1 MVVREASL
9 EQTEAGLAPAAD
21 GWFVLNAREACW
33 LQGEGVSA
41 SCELAGAKEF
51 PQVGVFLRVLG
62 PGEPIAMYHWEADQE
77 DFLVLSGAALL
88 IVEGE
93 ERPLRQWD
101 FVHCPPGTKHII
113 IGAGDVPCA
122 VVAVGAA
129 SIRALRTGADMRS
142 TKPRS
147 GTGQVWKRRRPMQ
160 RARTL
165 GFRNAS
171 RGRIGRAGF
180 RHSSLNSAQAG
191 GKIVGVRTVLLL
203 GADSAPAASEGRTMQ
218 DVRDRARLVEASEIG
233 AGEIQATVPRAEIQE
248 VLSSKDG
255 EPELVIDVTR
265 GGEAEAHTLRLAWDP
280 GDLEE
285 LLRKADGD
293 NVTLTFNRSELEQAL
308 EDDVAAH
315 GLREAAVV
323 LAIAASTAATGVGVA
338 QASAGPAPQ
347 AAGGSSVAATTPA
360 TAPATAGGA
369 VSEREWPQTVQSSPT
384 SGVSEREWPQV
395 VQSAP
400 TSGVSEREWPQ
411 VVSETPGQSPAPAA
425 ASDSGT
431 STGSDAAIAG
441 AVAGGAALMI
451 GAAAFTVR
459 RRGGGESQPA

>member
-1 MVVREASL
+1 
-9 EQTEAGLAPAAD
+9 
-21 GWFVLNAREACW
+21 
-33 LQGEGVSA
+33 
-41 SCELAGAKEF
+41 
-51 PQVGVFLRVLG
+51 
-62 PGEPIAMYHWEADQE
+62 
-77 DFLVLSGAALL
+77 
-88 IVEGE
+88 
-93 ERPLRQWD
+93 
-101 FVHCPPGTKHII
+101 
-113 IGAGDVPCA
+113 
-122 VVAVGAA
+122 
-129 SIRALRTGADMRS
+129 
-142 TKPRS
+142 
-147 GTGQVWKRRRPMQ
+147 
-160 RARTL
+160 
-165 GFRNAS
+165 
-171 RGRIGRAGF
+171 
-180 RHSSLNSAQAG
+180 
-191 GKIVGVRTVLLL
+191 
-203 GADSAPAASEGRTMQ
+203 MQ
-218 DVRDRARLVEASEIG
+218 DVRDRARLVEAPEIG
-233 AGEIQATVPRAEIQE
+233 AREIQATVRRAEIQD
-248 VLSSKDG
+248 VLSAKDG

-323 LAIAASTAATGVGVA
+323 LAVAASTAVAGAGIA
-338 QASAGPAPQ
+338 QASGGPAPQ
-347 AAGGSSVAATTPA
+347 AAGGSSAAATAPA

-400 TSGVSEREWPQ
+400 TSGVSEREWPEVVGGAAAQTPDPASTTPGVVSEREWPQVVNTSSPGTVSEREWPQ
-411 VVSETPGQSPAPAA
+411 VVSGTPGQSPAPAA

-459 RRGGGESQPA
+459 RRGGGEPQPA